1 MGTFIIPGGDAGRF
15 VPYNAHGWGI
25 AASSKQ
31 QDAAWLFAQW
41 ATLQQT
47 LTAATSGA
55 VSFSTPPLAS
65 VYETPEYKAKY
76 GFDDFVNSVT
86 GTIAAANKGGVTPIA
101 GDASYLP
108 ATPKWNT
115 LGQRVCEELSKAV
128 TGQATPK
135 AAIAAAAAAMSAQ

>member
-1 MGTFIIPGGDAGRF
+1 M
-15 VPYNAHGWGI
+15 
-25 AASSKQ
+25 
-31 QDAAWLFAQW
+31 
-41 ATLQQT
+41 
-47 LTAATSGA
+47 TSDDTTC
-55 VSFSTPPLAS
+55 V
-65 VYETPEYKAKY
+65 